1 MLQSFSLLNLF
12 DCIYIPLKMKYT
24 KVIAQ
29 FIILP
34 AISTLAMSS
43 APNDVH
49 TQPTAGIS
57 ASPEPS
63 ELSNTTPYNYGI
75 TVEVSDSTTHYS
87 VSYSNTLVSITA
99 GVGHDEPMPTSIP
112 NATKDKCNGTLLG
125 LLSGLGIDLGI
136 SLDLSILGINVCLG
150 I

>member
-1 MLQSFSLLNLF
+1 
-12 DCIYIPLKMKYT
+12 MKYT

-34 AISTLAMSS
+34 AISTLAMPS
-43 APNDVH
+43 APSDVH
-49 TQPTAGIS
+49 TQPTTGIH
-57 ASPEPS
+57 ASPESS

-75 TVEVSDSTTHYS
+75 PAEASDSTAHYS
-87 VSYSNTLVSITA
+87 VSYSNPLVSITA
-99 GVGHDEPMPTSIP
+99 GVGHDEPTPIP
-112 NATKDKCNGTLLG
+112 DANKDKCNGTLLA